1 MAIKKIYVE
10 QTVADDVQALSI
22 CKRLNL
28 PAETVTGAHDVF
40 AAVAAAPD
48 PVQRGKEVLFLTQNK
63 GAFVKL
69 CPGTRHYTC
78 CDYAI
83 LHIGTFCN
91 MDCAYCI
98 MQSYFHPPVLQYFVN
113 HGDLLSELDRL
124 FARRRICRIGTGEFT
139 DSLIWENWTG
149 LSQIL
154 VPRFAAQDTVVLEL
168 KSKTTAIENFKAY
181 EHHRKTILSWSL
193 NTPRVISRQERST
206 ASLTAR
212 LQAAARCES
221 WGYPLAFHF
230 DPMLIYEGCEADYRA
245 VVEQLFTSV
254 SPDNVVWISLGTF
267 RFPPALKTVIEERFP
282 ESDIIYGEFI
292 PGLDG
297 KMRYFKPMRIA
308 LYRKMAGWIREFA
321 PNATLYFCMEDDE
334 VWQKSLGFLPD
345 DRGGLPRMLDE
356 SAVRHCGLD
365 PQALTAKPACDD
377 GRKTDC
383 GNPQC

>member
-1 MAIKKIYVE
+1 MSLKKIFID
-10 QTVADDVQALSI
+10 QAVAADAQVLRI
-22 CKRLNL
+22 CRRLNL
-28 PAETVTGAHDVF
+28 PAETVAGAHEVYT
-40 AAVAAAPD
+40 AVAAAPD
-48 PVQRGKEVLFLTQNK
+48 PVKRGKEVLFLTQNK

-83 LHIGTFCN
+83 LHIGTFCS

-113 HGDLLSELDRL
+113 HDDLLSELDRL
-124 FARRRICRIGTGEFT
+124 FARRRVCRIGTGEFT
-139 DSLIWENWTG
+139 DSLIWENWTDI
-149 LSQIL
+149 SKIL
-154 VPRFAAQDTVVLEL
+154 VSRFAVQDTVVLEL
-168 KSKTTAIENFKAY
+168 KSKTTAIDNLKAY
-181 EHHRKTILSWSL
+181 KHHRKTIISWSL

-212 LQAAARCES
+212 LQAAACCEN

-230 DPMLIYEGCEADYRA
+230 DPMVIYAGCEADYRA
-245 VVEQLFTSV
+245 VVEQLFTCV

-297 KMRYFKPMRIA
+297 KMRYFKPLRIA

-321 PNATLYFCMEDDE
+321 PNTTLYFCMEDDE
-334 VWQKSLGFLPD
+334 VWRKSLGFIPAD
-345 DRGGLPRMLDE
+345 KGGLPRMLDE

-365 PQALTAKPACDD
+365 PGALYGEA
-377 GRKTDC
+377 GMRKRENND
-383 GNPQC
+383 

>member
-1 MAIKKIYVE
+1 MAIKKIYVD
-10 QTVADDVQALSI
+10 QAVAGDVQVLSI
-22 CKRLNL
+22 CRRLNL
-28 PAETVTGAHDVF
+28 PAETVAGAREVF

-63 GAFVKL
+63 GSFVKL

-91 MDCAYCI
+91 MDCVYCI

-113 HGDLLSELDRL
+113 HGDLLGELDRL
-124 FARRRICRIGTGEFT
+124 IARRRICRIGTGEFT
-139 DSLIWENWTG
+139 DSLIWENWTD

-154 VPRFAAQDTVVLEL
+154 VSGFAAQDTVVLEL

-181 EHHRKTILSWSL
+181 THHRKTILSWSL

-206 ASLTAR
+206 ASLAAR

-230 DPMLIYEGCEADYRA
+230 DPMLIYEGSEADYRA
-245 VVEQLFTSV
+245 VVQQLFTYV

-267 RFPPALKTVIEERFP
+267 RFPPALKTVIKAFARA
-282 ESDIIYGEFI
+282 ESISKAAASMDRSSIWS
-292 PGLDG
+292 
-297 KMRYFKPMRIA
+297 RI
-308 LYRKMAGWIREFA
+308 
-321 PNATLYFCMEDDE
+321 
-334 VWQKSLGFLPD
+334 SS
-345 DRGGLPRMLDE
+345 LPRAIRADTSSLIL
-356 SAVRHCGLD
+356 SSR
-365 PQALTAKPACDD
+365 
-377 GRKTDC
+377 
-383 GNPQC
+383 N

>member
-1 MAIKKIYVE
+1 MAIKKIYVD
-10 QTVADDVQALSI
+10 QTVADDVQTLSI
-22 CKRLNL
+22 CKSLNL
-28 PAETVTGAHDVF
+28 PAETVASAHDVF

-48 PVQRGKEVLFLTQNK
+48 PVQRGKEVLFLTRNK

-124 FARRRICRIGTGEFT
+124 FACRRICRIGTGEFT

-168 KSKTTAIENFKAY
+168 KSKTTAIENFKAF
-181 EHHRKTILSWSL
+181 EHQRKTILSWSL

-245 VVEQLFTSV
+245 VVEQLFTCV

-267 RFPPALKTVIEERFP
+267 RFPTALKTVIEERFP

-308 LYRKMAGWIREFA
+308 LYRKMAAWIREFA
-321 PNATLYFCMEDDE
+321 PHATLYFCMEDDE
-334 VWQKSLGFLPD
+334 VWQKSLGFLPA

-365 PQALTAKPACDD
+365 PQALHGEA
-377 GRKTDC
+377 GMRSRKKDELR
-383 GNPQC
+383 

>member
-1 MAIKKIYVE
+1 MAIKKIYVD
-10 QTVADDVQALSI
+10 QAVAGDTQALSI

-28 PAETVTGAHDVF
+28 PAETVAGAQEVF
-40 AAVAAAPD
+40 TAVAAAPD
-48 PVQRGKEVLFLTQNK
+48 PVKRGKEVLFLTQNK

-139 DSLIWENWTG
+139 DSLIWENWTN

-154 VPRFAAQDTVVLEL
+154 ISRFAAQDTAVLEL
-168 KSKTTAIENFKAY
+168 KTKTTAIVNLKAY
-181 EHHRKTILSWSL
+181 KHHRKTILSWSL

-212 LQAAARCES
+212 LQAAAHCES

-245 VVEQLFTSV
+245 VVEQLFAFV
-254 SPDNVVWISLGTF
+254 SPENVVWISLGTF

-282 ESDIIYGEFI
+282 ESDIVYGEFI

-297 KMRYFKPMRIA
+297 KMRYFKPLRIA

-321 PNATLYFCMEDDE
+321 PNTTLYFCMEDDE
-334 VWQKSLGFLPD
+334 VWRKSLGFIPAEK
-345 DRGGLPRMLDE
+345 GGLPRMLDE

-365 PQALTAKPACDD
+365 PQALRGEAAM
-377 GRKTDC
+377 RRR
-383 GNPQC
+383 

>member
-1 MAIKKIYVE
+1 MRVAVDSITMAIKKIYVD
-10 QTVADDVQALSI
+10 QAVAGHAQVGSI
-22 CKRLNL
+22 CRRVNL
-28 PAETVTGAHDVF
+28 PAETVAGAHDVY
-40 AAVAAAPD
+40 AAVTAAPD

-63 GAFVKL
+63 GAFVRL

-98 MQSYFHPPVLQYFVN
+98 MQSYFHPPVLQYFIN
-113 HGDLLSELDRL
+113 HDDLLGELDRL

-154 VPRFAAQDTVVLEL
+154 VPRFAAQETVVLEL
-168 KSKTTAIENFKAY
+168 KSKTTAIEKFKAFA
-181 EHHRKTILSWSL
+181 HHRKTILSWSL

-230 DPMLIYEGCEADYRA
+230 DPMLIYEGCDADYRA
-245 VVEQLFTSV
+245 VVEQLFAYV
-254 SPDNVVWISLGTF
+254 SPGNVVWISLGTF

-308 LYRKMAGWIREFA
+308 LYRKMAGWIRESA

-334 VWQKSLGFLPD
+334 VWQKSLGFLPA

-365 PQALTAKPACDD
+365 PGALHGEA
-377 GRKTDC
+377 GMRRR
-383 GNPQC
+383 